1 MSKLERFTALSTI
14 LSLQEPVGPS
24 VPTARLARNGV
35 PEPPSKRRFAT
46 FFRLLLIRSI
56 LTCIFYNCSKVWRPL
71 TGYFGAGR
79 CTKREL
85 MAKAMRDNGKAIQRL
100 REVGLRPTRQR
111 VELASVLFKG
121 QDRHVT
127 AESLYEEASGLGLRI
142 SLATVYNTLH
152 QFTHAGLLR
161 QVIVDAARGYFD
173 TNTGDHQHFFLEDEG
188 ALIDI
193 PGDQIT
199 VAGVPLPPDGL
210 AVDRVDVVVRVKRA

>member
-1 MSKLERFTALSTI
+1 M
-14 LSLQEPVGPS
+14 
-24 VPTARLARNGV
+24 
-35 PEPPSKRRFAT
+35 
-46 FFRLLLIRSI
+46 
-56 LTCIFYNCSKVWRPL
+56 
-71 TGYFGAGR
+71 
-79 CTKREL
+79 RE
-85 MAKAMRDNGKAIQRL
+85 NGKAIQRL

-121 QDRHVT
+121 EDRHVT
-127 AESLYEEASGLGLRI
+127 AESLYEEASQLGLRI

-193 PGDQIT
+193 PGDQIS
-199 VAGVPLPPDGL
+199 VAGVPTPPNGL